1 MGHFDP
7 TQESQA
13 ASEEKIKAY
22 ACELE
27 QKLEARTRELI
38 EARAHLSEALEQ
50 QAATSEVLQ
59 VISSSPGELQPV
71 FQGMLA
77 NAARLCEAKFGTL
90 YLCEGDALRIVA
102 AYNVPSAFAEV
113 RSRSPFRPAPS
124 GTLGQV
130 MRTKQTAHLPDLAAT
145 QAYAERDPAT
155 VAGIELGG
163 VRTVVGVPMLKN
175 NELIGIINIFRQEVR
190 PFTDKQIELVKNFA
204 TQAVIAIENTR
215 LLNELRESLQQQTA
229 TADVLKVISRS
240 TFDLQAVLDTLVQSA
255 ARLCEADSA
264 AIHRPR
270 GDIYPYVASYGYSAE
285 YDQYMRERPMKRSSG
300 SVLWRTAQQGKIV
313 HVADVQTDP
322 DFADSNLAEQR
333 RIGGAH
339 TVLGVPL
346 LRQGMPIGVILLSR
360 FQVRPFTHRQIELAT
375 TFADQAVIAIENV
388 RLFEDVQARTEELT
402 EALEHQ
408 TATSEVL
415 NVISRSPTDA
425 QPVFDAIVQSAARLC
440 EAIFSVVW
448 LHDGEL
454 LKVAATHNF
463 TPEVLNKLFK
473 TYPAR
478 PDRSTAAGRAV
489 LDGKIV
495 HLSDLLADPEY
506 SHELALAGNWRAS
519 LAVPMLRDGKPV
531 GAISVGKAEAVPFS
545 ERQIQL
551 LSTFADQA
559 VIAIENVRLFIEL
572 QASNRDLSE
581 ALQQQTATADVLKVI
596 SRSTFDLQAV
606 LDTLVESAARLCEA
620 EMAHITRHK
629 DGAFFSIATYG
640 LPPGLSDYFKRVP
653 HPLSRGSIVGRV
665 ILERTTIQVLD
676 VLADPEYTQIEIQK
690 KVGQRTVLGVPL
702 LREGQPIGVII
713 LFRPVVREF
722 TARQIELLTTFADQA
737 VIAIENVR
745 LFDEIQDK
753 NQQLARASENKSQ
766 FLSSMSHE
774 LRTPLNAIIGL
785 TEMMVTNAGRF
796 GTEKALEPLRRVN
809 AAGTHLLSLI
819 NEILDLS
826 KIEAGKL
833 ELNPEPVNL
842 TRLIDEVIGTA
853 GQLAEKNRN
862 RLVVEAQEHLGA
874 LTADS
879 MRLKQILLNL
889 LSNACKFTKE
899 GEVSLRVR
907 KVTDGREWVELAVAD
922 SGIGM
927 TAEQQAK
934 LFQDF
939 TQADSLTA
947 RRYGGTGLGL
957 AITRKL
963 ARMMGGDV
971 TVTSEP
977 GKGSVFTVRLPGGA
991 NT

>member
-1 MGHFDP
+1 
-7 TQESQA
+7 
-13 ASEEKIKAY
+13 
-22 ACELE
+22 
-27 QKLEARTRELI
+27 
-38 EARAHLSEALEQ
+38 
-50 QAATSEVLQ
+50 
-59 VISSSPGELQPV
+59 
-71 FQGMLA
+71 MLA

-596 SRSTFDLQAV
+596 SRSTFICRQCS
-606 LDTLVESAARLCEA
+606 TRWSSRLRACA
-620 EMAHITRHK
+620 KQKWHISPVTRM
-629 DGAFFSIATYG
+629 
-640 LPPGLSDYFKRVP
+640 GLSSQSP
-653 HPLSRGSIVGRV
+653 PMASRRG
-665 ILERTTIQVLD
+665 
-676 VLADPEYTQIEIQK
+676 
-690 KVGQRTVLGVPL
+690 
-702 LREGQPIGVII
+702 
-713 LFRPVVREF
+713 
-722 TARQIELLTTFADQA
+722 
-737 VIAIENVR
+737 
-745 LFDEIQDK
+745 
-753 NQQLARASENKSQ
+753 
-766 FLSSMSHE
+766 
-774 LRTPLNAIIGL
+774 
-785 TEMMVTNAGRF
+785 
-796 GTEKALEPLRRVN
+796 
-809 AAGTHLLSLI
+809 
-819 NEILDLS
+819 
-826 KIEAGKL
+826 
-833 ELNPEPVNL
+833 
-842 TRLIDEVIGTA
+842 
-853 GQLAEKNRN
+853 
-862 RLVVEAQEHLGA
+862 
-874 LTADS
+874 
-879 MRLKQILLNL
+879 
-889 LSNACKFTKE
+889 
-899 GEVSLRVR
+899 
-907 KVTDGREWVELAVAD
+907 
-922 SGIGM
+922 
-927 TAEQQAK
+927 
-934 LFQDF
+934 
-939 TQADSLTA
+939 
-947 RRYGGTGLGL
+947 
-957 AITRKL
+957 
-963 ARMMGGDV
+963 
-971 TVTSEP
+971 
-977 GKGSVFTVRLPGGA
+977 
-991 NT
+991 